1 MTIFEF
7 AAAARRTA
15 VRAFVVA
22 GLVAVA
28 TVPFAASAQ
37 DLKIGVVDFRRLI
50 DEAPQSE
57 EVQKKLE
64 TEFNPRQAQL
74 LSMTSDFEKRRE
86 TFLRD
91 SAVMGADEREKLE
104 RELRDMQR
112 DVERSQTQFMEDL
125 NVRRNEELQ
134 RLQNTLVTRVRAYAE
149 AEDYD
154 LIVADAVY
162 FSDAIDITDDVL
174 AALKK

>member
-1 MTIFEF
+1 
-7 AAAARRTA
+7 
-15 VRAFVVA
+15 
-22 GLVAVA
+22 
-28 TVPFAASAQ
+28 
-37 DLKIGVVDFRRLI
+37 
-50 DEAPQSE
+50 
-57 EVQKKLE
+57 
-64 TEFNPRQAQL
+64 
-74 LSMTSDFEKRRE
+74 MTSDFEKRRE

>member
-1 MTIFEF
+1 
-7 AAAARRTA
+7 
-15 VRAFVVA
+15 
-22 GLVAVA
+22 
-28 TVPFAASAQ
+28 
-37 DLKIGVVDFRRLI
+37 
-50 DEAPQSE
+50 
-57 EVQKKLE
+57 
-64 TEFNPRQAQL
+64 
-74 LSMTSDFEKRRE
+74 
-86 TFLRD
+86 LRD

-134 RLQNTLVTRVRAYAE
+134 RLQNTLVSRVRAYAE
-149 AEDYD
+149 ADGYD

-162 FSDAIDITDDVL
+162 FSDAIDITHDVL